1 MANSRICASYEIN
14 AGARGSNNGARS
26 IVSGVNVGVLVT
38 QVPPEA
44 IINKVLVKAV
54 NKTVKKE
61 FKTFSL
67 RNVNTI
73 ILKTPESLKR
83 EIKKQF
89 AEDIIDGSFEI
100 GYIHSTHIV
109 TIRKIEDLM
118 DFWKEIKRQ
127 N

>member
-1 MANSRICASYEIN
+1 M
-14 AGARGSNNGARS
+14 
-26 IVSGVNVGVLVT
+26 
-38 QVPPEA
+38 VP
-44 IINKVLVKAV
+44 ISL
-54 NKTVKKE
+54 KKE
-61 FKTFSL
+61 FETFSL

-118 DFWKEIKRQ
+118 DFWKEIKRGQ
-127 N
+127 KDILWCDGLKVRRKRSNSH